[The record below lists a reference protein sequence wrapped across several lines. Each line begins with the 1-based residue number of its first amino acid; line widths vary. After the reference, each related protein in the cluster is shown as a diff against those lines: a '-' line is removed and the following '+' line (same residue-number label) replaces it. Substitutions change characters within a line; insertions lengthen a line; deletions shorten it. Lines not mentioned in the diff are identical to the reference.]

1 MKSQRNY
8 YLKCFSNTT
17 HEFTSRYGQVYL
29 VLAPCWLVVILRE
42 KKNLEKKCEKRKTK
56 REMQSISWQST
67 KDKPDRARNV
77 NLFVFN
83 PLSKSLSHFYLIGC
97 NSDWPYVYEYWLRV
111 LYISCL
117 AANSLPPAAPHHAV
131 AMAIIKIIIIPF
143 K

>member
-1 MKSQRNY
+1 MKS
-8 YLKCFSNTT
+8 
-17 HEFTSRYGQVYL
+17 
-29 VLAPCWLVVILRE
+29 E
-42 KKNLEKKCEKRKTK
+42 KPKEK
-56 REMQSISWQST
+56 MQSISWQST

-97 NSDWPYVYEYWLRV
+97 NSDWPYVYWLRV

-117 AANSLPPAAPHHAV
+117 AANSLPPAAPHHA
-131 AMAIIKIIIIPF
+131 MAIIKIIIIPF